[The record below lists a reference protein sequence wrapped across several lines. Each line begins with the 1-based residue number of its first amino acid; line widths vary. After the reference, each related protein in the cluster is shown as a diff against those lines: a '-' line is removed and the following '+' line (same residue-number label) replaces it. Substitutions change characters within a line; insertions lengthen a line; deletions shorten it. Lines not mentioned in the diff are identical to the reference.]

1 MHSKHVALQY
11 YYSKREEHILNIHH
25 WNKYLQVQYI
35 KVYFTTIFHLL
46 WQGHTLPWLH
56 PMLGYNPIKLF
67 KGFVWFHFIV
77 FKSQVVIFQFKIY

>member
-46 WQGHTLPWLH
+46 
-56 PMLGYNPIKLF
+56 
-67 KGFVWFHFIV
+67 
-77 FKSQVVIFQFKIY
+77 